1 VIVVWRVTS
10 QCNLGCSFCAFDRAV
25 AQPRLDMNAQS
36 ILRLGD
42 ILADYSHDS
51 QRRVLLSFLGGE
63 PFLWPPLTSVSRA
76 LSGKGKLQLSATT
89 NGTTLHSESARRLV
103 LDTFAQLTVSV
114 DGFAA
119 VHDALRD
126 WPGGWTRLKNNVM
139 ALNEARR
146 RSASPLML
154 RANIVVMH
162 DNVDQ
167 FAALCEE
174 LADWGFDEITFNQL
188 GGRDRPEFSIEHR
201 LRAQDVERLRNVLVS
216 VRSELA
222 KRKVKL
228 CGGEAYLNR
237 IAASARG
244 NALSAERCAPDEPF
258 VFIDEQGWLAPCHFT
273 VSEYGV
279 HVDGIQSP
287 ADLLSVLDSWARAK
301 RARPTNHCKDCHSTQ
316 AFAKFA

>member
-1 VIVVWRVTS
+1 VIVVWRVTG

-76 LSGKGKLQLSATT
+76 LSGNGKLQLSATT
-89 NGTTLHSESARRLV
+89 NGTTLHSASARNLV
-103 LDTFAQLTVSV
+103 LDTFTQLTISV

-119 VHDALRD
+119 MHDALRH
-126 WPGGWTRLKNNVM
+126 WPGGWARLKRSVM
-139 ALNEARR
+139 ALNDERR
-146 RSASPLML
+146 RPASPLML
-154 RANIVVMH
+154 RANVVVMR
-162 DNVDQ
+162 DNVNQ
-167 FAALCEE
+167 FAELCEE

-188 GGRDRPEFSIEHR
+188 GGRDRPEFFIEHR
-201 LRAQDVERLRNVLVS
+201 LRSQDVERFRNAVVH
-216 VRSELA
+216 VRGKLA

-228 CGGEAYLNR
+228 RGGEAYLDR

-244 NALSAERCAPDEPF
+244 NTLSAQRCAPNEPF

-273 VSEYGV
+273 VREYGV
-279 HVDGIQSP
+279 HVDDIQSL
-287 ADLLSVLDSWARAK
+287 ADLLSLLGNWEHAK
-301 RARPTNHCKDCHSTQ
+301 KTRPTHHCMDCHSTQ